1 MELDEVKVKTLFTNL
16 YSLQTDCR
24 FVCAPLQK
32 NSTLYG
38 LKTLTHIV
46 GHRNWD
52 LVATNTQLFEDDPKQ
67 IQNALNSI
75 QRLRRNYL
83 AVSDSLDYFEGLL
96 KKISE

>member
-32 NSTLYG
+32 NSTLLG
-38 LKTLTHIV
+38 LKSLTHIA
-46 GHRNWD
+46 GHRNWEH
-52 LVATNTQLFEDDPKQ
+52 VATNTQLFEDDPKQ

-75 QRLRRNYL
+75 QRLRRNYH
-83 AVSDSLDYFEGLL
+83 AVSDSLDYFEGIL
-96 KKISE
+96 KKMSE